1 MSPLK
6 PCSSWPMKE
15 DVLKKDDLGESK
27 HLVNGIK
34 DIIYRERAPVGLSTV
49 SSGRFLVL
57 IWGTC
62 SS

>member
-1 MSPLK
+1 
-6 PCSSWPMKE
+6 MKE

-27 HLVNGIK
+27 HLVNGMK